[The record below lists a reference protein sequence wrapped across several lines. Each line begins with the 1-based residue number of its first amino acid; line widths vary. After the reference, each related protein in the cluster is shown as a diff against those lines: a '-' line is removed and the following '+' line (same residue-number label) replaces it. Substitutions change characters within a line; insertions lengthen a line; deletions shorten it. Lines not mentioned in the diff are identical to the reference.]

1 MKNFVNRNAIKSWCW
16 EFFILHGFENLI
28 SFVRFLQA
36 LSFTIVL
43 FLFHFCSFWTIFHT
57 LLQTYFPRNIFQNL
71 NNPKNVHAQKLNKQK
86 YYIVQAS
93 NKGRWLP
100 IVKFGWLFCSHNS
113 RFFFLLVQLLN
124 SLTRLSESYDTFCSL
139 SAGPKCFFN
148 RDLSHHLHGADQIFG
163 IQRRDFFS
171 TFLTACTTY
180 LLIF

>member
-1 MKNFVNRNAIKSWCW
+1 M
-16 EFFILHGFENLI
+16 
-28 SFVRFLQA
+28 
-36 LSFTIVL
+36 L

-124 SLTRLSESYDTFCSL
+124 SLTRLSESYDIFCSL

-163 IQRRDFFS
+163 IQRRDFFFNFFNRMHYIS
-171 TFLTACTTY
+171 VDFLNELFFLTTICQIKNISNFH
-180 LLIF
+180 LKKFPQI